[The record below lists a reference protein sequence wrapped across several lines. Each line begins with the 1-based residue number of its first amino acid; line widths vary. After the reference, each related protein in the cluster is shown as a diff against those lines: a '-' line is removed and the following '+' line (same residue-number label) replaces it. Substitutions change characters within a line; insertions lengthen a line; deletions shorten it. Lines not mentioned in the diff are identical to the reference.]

1 MLKNDQ
7 WIFQCYNYQPPP
19 GKHVLVF
26 LWNCIILFVLIL
38 WFFGT
43 ISVNCVERKT
53 YFDRPLVISGQQ
65 MKHPCCLWCLGL
77 LLTIF
82 VALRLNRE
90 TRWNL
95 RSRIWHLKN
104 SPPVA
109 PCGKCRLAR
118 FIQTLQSYDKY
129 CKSTSW

>member
-65 MKHPCCLWCLGL
+65 MKHPCCLWCLGDYL
-77 LLTIF
+77 CCIKIKSGNSLKFEVQNLTSEKF
-82 VALRLNRE
+82 STRCALRKMPL
-90 TRWNL
+90 
-95 RSRIWHLKN
+95 SKIYSN
-104 SPPVA
+104 SA
-109 PCGKCRLAR
+109 ILWQ
-118 FIQTLQSYDKY
+118 ILQEH
-129 CKSTSW
+129 